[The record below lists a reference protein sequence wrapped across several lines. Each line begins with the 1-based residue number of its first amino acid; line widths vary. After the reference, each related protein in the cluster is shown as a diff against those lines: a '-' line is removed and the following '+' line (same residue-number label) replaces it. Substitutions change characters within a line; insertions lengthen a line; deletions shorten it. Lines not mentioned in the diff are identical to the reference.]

1 MYMRFRGDGIGHVA
15 LVSTRAQAADGDS
28 GANAEGAGVEEL
40 DEETDTEPD
49 VPAGASERTLASLN
63 DVAGEGADETD
74 SEESD
79 DEDGDEGEEDYGYLS
94 GEREDDDESSSDE
107 EDSDDGLGAEDG
119 EDGEYDR
126 DIDVA
131 GRDAVL

>member
-1 MYMRFRGDGIGHVA
+1 MYVLFVCINRPI
-15 LVSTRAQAADGDS
+15 VSAEMDMVLYPVWRRAK
-28 GANAEGAGVEEL
+28 
-40 DEETDTEPD
+40 
-49 VPAGASERTLASLN
+49 
-63 DVAGEGADETD
+63 
-74 SEESD
+74 D
-79 DEDGDEGEEDYGYLS
+79 DLTGGPQQGC